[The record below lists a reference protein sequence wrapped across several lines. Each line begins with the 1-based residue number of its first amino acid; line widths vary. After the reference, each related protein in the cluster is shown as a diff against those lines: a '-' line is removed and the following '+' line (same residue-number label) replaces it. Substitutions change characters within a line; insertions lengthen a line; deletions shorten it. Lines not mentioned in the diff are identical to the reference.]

1 MKIIHTADLHLDSAM
16 KTNLSKEKAKMRK
29 NEILH
34 TFERMVDYAKNN
46 DVSAILI
53 AGDLFD
59 TKTVT
64 VKTRD
69 IIKRCIEEN
78 PGIDFFYLKG
88 NHDNEVIL
96 YDEEIPSNLKFFDEK
111 WISYE
116 YGDVVITGAHLSGKS
131 NLYDSLLLDKGKINI
146 VTLNG
151 QEQKYVGKDKT
162 EVVNLPLLKDKYID
176 YLALGHIHSYKEDKL
191 DSRGIWVYSG
201 CIDGRGYDECGEKG
215 FSLITVEDGEISHE
229 FVPFMSRLINEIRVD
244 IKGCET
250 TSDVDRIISEKLYE
264 CSPDSLVKVVL
275 TGKIS
280 IECSYDLSYIEDKYK
295 NNYFAFKIEDDEV
308 GIEYNMEDYMYDAS
322 LKGEFIRTVMAEN
335 YTEDEKRQVIEM
347 GLKALSGEEL

>member
-29 NEILH
+29 NEILN

-46 DVSAILI
+46 EVSAILI

-78 PGIDFFYLKG
+78 PGIDFLYLKG

-96 YDEEIPSNLKFFDEK
+96 YDEEIPSNLKFFDEN

-146 VTLNG
+146 VTLHG

-162 EVVNLPLLKDKYID
+162 ETVNLPLLKDKYID

-215 FSLITVEDGEISHE
+215 FSLITVEDGGISHE

-244 IKGCET
+244 IKGCEK
-250 TSDVDRIISEKLYE
+250 TSDVDRLVSEKLYE

-308 GIEYNMEDYMYDAS
+308 GIEYNIEDYMYDAS

-335 YTEDEKRQVIEM
+335 YTEEEKRQVIEM

>member
-16 KTNLSKEKAKMRK
+16 KTNLSKEKAKTRK
-29 NEILH
+29 NEILN

-78 PGIDFFYLKG
+78 PGIDFLYLKG

-96 YDEEIPSNLKFFDEK
+96 YDEEIPSNLKFFNEN

-116 YGDVVITGAHLSGKS
+116 YGDVVITGAHLSGRS

-146 VTLNG
+146 VTLHG

-162 EVVNLPLLKDKYID
+162 ETVNLPLLKDKYID

-215 FSLITVEDGEISHE
+215 FSLITVEDGELSHE
-229 FVPFMSRLINEIRVD
+229 FIPFMSRLINEIRVD

-250 TSDVDRIISEKLYE
+250 TSDVDRLISEKLYE
-264 CSPDSLVKVVL
+264 CSLDSLVKVVL

-308 GIEYNMEDYMYDAS
+308 GIEYNIEDYMYDAS